1 MSASKN
7 EYIPFVEYLRGR
19 KPGGFVGR
27 AQDIGVIFLMVGWF
41 CVG

>member
-19 KPGGFVGR
+19 KPDDFVER
-27 AQDIGVIFLMVGWF
+27 ARDIGVIFLMVG
-41 CVG
+41 